1 MDRRTETLS
10 SFVIHEQ
17 IGKGGM
23 ASVHRAEAA
32 ARDGSR
38 KSIALKRLLPA
49 AAMNKD
55 LLASFI
61 NEGRLLRYLDHPNIA
76 ATYDAGKLSGS
87 HYIAMEFIPG
97 RNLKEL
103 VDQCAATVNKLP
115 TPMALSIA
123 FQIADALDYAH
134 NRCDEHGAPLGIIH
148 RDVSLANAIVSATG
162 TVKLI
167 DFGLAKAK
175 TTSSETDERM
185 IKGKFSYVAPE
196 YLQGALD
203 ARADLWALGV
213 VMYELLTSRRLFDA
227 PDNFETVTRVREL
240 PIPKPSRANPR
251 VSPQLDAIVMRA
263 LERDPAKRWQSAAEL
278 RDALAAVIA
287 QPGNA
292 FDAKQI
298 ANWVDWVF
306 AQQPGG
312 KESSAIADLFA
323 VIDHPAP
330 IELTPTIPEPA
341 VPPLA
346 PALQTSSRR
355 GSSLPRPL
363 PWIVAAAIAVIVI
376 AAIALI
382 AS

>member
-1 MDRRTETLS
+1 MDRRTGTLS

-23 ASVHRAEAA
+23 ATVHRAEAA

-49 AAMNKD
+49 AAMNKE

-61 NEGRLLRYLDHPNIA
+61 NEGRLLRYLEHPNIA
-76 ATYDAGKLSGS
+76 ATYDAGKLAGS

-97 RNLKEL
+97 HNLKEL

-123 FQIADALDYAH
+123 FQIADALEYAH

-148 RDVSLANAIVSATG
+148 RDISLANVIVSETG

-167 DFGLAKAK
+167 DFGLAKTKAV
-175 TTSSETDERM
+175 SSETDERM

-240 PIPKPSRANPR
+240 PIPTPSRANPR
-251 VSPQLDAIVMRA
+251 VTPQLDAIVMRA
-263 LERDPAKRWQSAAEL
+263 LERDPAKRWQTAAEL
-278 RDALAAVIA
+278 RDALASVIA

-292 FDAKQI
+292 FDRKQV
-298 ANWVDWVF
+298 ANWVQWVF

-323 VIDHPAP
+323 VVDHPAP
-330 IELTPTIPEPA
+330 IELTPTIPEPP

-346 PALQTSSRR
+346 PALQTSIRR
-355 GSSLPRPL
+355 PAPL
-363 PWIVAAAIAVIVI
+363 PWIVVAAIAAVVI